1 MIDLLNALVVLSN
14 YVLIPALAYG
24 SQLALGALGVT
35 LIYGILRFSNFAH
48 GDTMAFGAMVTILVT
63 WLFQGWGISLGP
75 LPTALLAIPFG
86 IAATA
91 VLLLTT
97 DRLVYRFYRQQKAA
111 PVILVIVSMGVM
123 FVMNGLVRFIIG
135 PNDQRF
141 SDGERFIISAR
152 EFKKLTG
159 LSEGLAF
166 KTTQGITIVT
176 AVIVVAILFWFI
188 NRTRTGKS
196 MRAFSDNEDLALLSG
211 INPDRVVMVT
221 WLIVAGLAATAGALY
236 GLDKSFKPFIY
247 LQLLLPIFAAAVV
260 GGLGN
265 PLGAIAGGFVIAF
278 SEVLIT
284 YPLKKVL
291 GYLLPDRFEPDTL
304 VQLLSTDY
312 KFAVS
317 FTILIIVLLF
327 RPTGLFKG
335 KSV

>member
-1 MIDLLNALVVLSN
+1 M
-14 YVLIPALAYG
+14 
-24 SQLALGALGVT
+24 
-35 LIYGILRFSNFAH
+35 
-48 GDTMAFGAMVTILVT
+48 
-63 WLFQGWGISLGP
+63 LFRS
-75 LPTALLAIPFG
+75 
-86 IAATA
+86 
-91 VLLLTT
+91 
-97 DRLVYRFYRQQKAA
+97 
-111 PVILVIVSMGVM
+111 
-123 FVMNGLVRFIIG
+123 
-135 PNDQRF
+135 
-141 SDGERFIISAR
+141 
-152 EFKKLTG
+152 
-159 LSEGLAF
+159 
-166 KTTQGITIVT
+166 
-176 AVIVVAILFWFI
+176 
-188 NRTRTGKS
+188 
-196 MRAFSDNEDLALLSG
+196 
-211 INPDRVVMVT
+211 
-221 WLIVAGLAATAGALY
+221 
-236 GLDKSFKPFIY
+236 